1 MQERDKLSRIIRVA
15 ARSMKQS
22 DKMSP
27 ASYRRQMKALIGNQ
41 LLVKLRKTPRLKIA
55 KGLGEQYAGDDH
67 LQDVIESM
75 NKQSQYL
82 RANDIEKATAH
93 KAKVRALEIAK

>member
-1 MQERDKLSRIIRVA
+1 LA
-15 ARSMKQS
+15 
-22 DKMSP
+22 
-27 ASYRRQMKALIGNQ
+27 
-41 LLVKLRKTPRLKIA
+41 IA

-93 KAKVRALEIAK
+93 KAKVRALEIAKQARARKQAETTAQEA